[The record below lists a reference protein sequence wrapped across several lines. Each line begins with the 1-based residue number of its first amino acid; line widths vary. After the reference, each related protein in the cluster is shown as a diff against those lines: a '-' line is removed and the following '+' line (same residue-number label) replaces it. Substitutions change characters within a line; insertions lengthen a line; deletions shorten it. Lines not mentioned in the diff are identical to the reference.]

1 MLNVS
6 NLVSFEVQ
14 EAAVSVVKIA
24 TFLTINAK
32 SSADALSSG
41 SFTSKSA
48 DSFPLEFPVVFKAE
62 NDGDPNKKV
71 TFRFDFGDGSSFNAI
86 STDVSGIHTYLST
99 GEFNV
104 TVTMEHQFGELT
116 NTTRITTKESL
127 TGLTISDDA
136 PTVVNEITTFT
147 LKWNTLGTDT
157 VIEVHV
163 GDGEKIVLGD
173 NINNVEPSSRAIFR
187 TIDPAEK
194 SITFTHTYKAI
205 SIFVVTVNGWNNV
218 SSIML
223 SHRTVNVE
231 EECRYPEPVILGLGA
246 DPQTAPSF
254 DKDRE
259 IHLHA
264 RVVIE
269 CKTSYETVF
278 EWKAYNHTCSNS
290 DNNSTPIMIDTNLNT
305 PSLIIPPHSLPH
317 GPICLKFMA
326 KMKYFI
332 DAIDSSA
339 EGYINVIPGK
349 LKAQILGGTFR
360 TVSSQ
365 RPIIID
371 GSISEDTDIKGGNLS
386 GVQFYWFCR
395 RINET
400 SRRGVKKINPVT
412 FANASL
418 NSNDYSCEGSVP
430 RMLLNEEPIWEI
442 SPGVLWE
449 DEIYVVKLVIKR
461 DTREATFE
469 QTIEVVKGVPPQISI
484 G

>member
-1 MLNVS
+1 MLTVS

-14 EAAVSVVKIA
+14 EAAVTVVKIA

-32 SSADALSSG
+32 SSADALPSG
-41 SFTSKSA
+41 SFTSKSG
-48 DSFPLEFPVVFKAE
+48 DSFPLEFPVSFKAE

-71 TFRFDFGDGSSFNAI
+71 TFRFDFGDGSSLNGT
-86 STDVSGIHTYLST
+86 STDVSGKHTYLSP

-104 TVTMEHQFGELT
+104 TVTMEHQLGELT
-116 NTTRITTKESL
+116 NTIRITTKESL

-157 VIEVHV
+157 LIEVQF

-187 TIDPAEK
+187 TIDPAKK
-194 SITFTHTYKAI
+194 SIKFTHNYKEI
-205 SIFVVTVNGWNNV
+205 RIYVVTVNGWNDV
-218 SSIML
+218 SSITL

-231 EECRYPEPVILGLGA
+231 EECRYPDPVILGLGA

-259 IHLHA
+259 ITLHA
-264 RVVIE
+264 TVAIE
-269 CKTSYETVF
+269 CKTSYETAF
-278 EWKAYNHTCSNS
+278 EWKAYTHTCSNS
-290 DNNSTPIMIDTNLNT
+290 DNNSTPITIDTNLQT

-339 EGYINVIPGK
+339 EGYLSVIPGK
-349 LKAQILGGTFR
+349 LKAHILGGTFR

-371 GSISEDTDIKGGNLS
+371 GSISEDSDIKGGNLS
-386 GVQFYWFCR
+386 GAQFYWFCR

-400 SRRGVKKINPVT
+400 SRLGVKKRNPVT

-418 NSNDYSCEGSVP
+418 NSSDYSCEGSVP
-430 RMLLNEEPIWEI
+430 KMLLNVEPIWKI
-442 SPGVLWE
+442 NPGVFRE
-449 DEIYVVKLVIKR
+449 DEIYVIKLVIRK